1 LSRSGPLDR
10 WLAPAPEP
18 ARVAWLRG
26 RVYAH
31 RGLHGAGAVENS
43 ASAFAAAIDAG
54 LGIECD
60 VRPSAD
66 GEAVVFHDRE
76 LDRLTGASGPVAE
89 RRAAELART
98 ELRGTRESILPLG
111 EMLALIGGRV
121 PLLIELKSERER
133 PVAPLCRA
141 VARALDRY
149 SGHCA
154 VMSFDPRIGRWFAV
168 HAPDLVRGLVIS
180 ESAARARSGAIARR
194 LALWRARPEFLAYDV
209 RDLGSPF
216 AAAQRVRGLPLLTWT
231 VTTAIQLER
240 ALRCAD
246 GYIAE
251 ADGLA
256 TVPPS
261 A

>member
-1 LSRSGPLDR
+1 
-10 WLAPAPEP
+10 
-18 ARVAWLRG
+18 
-26 RVYAH
+26 
-31 RGLHGAGAVENS
+31 LHGPGAVENS
-43 ASAFAAAIDAG
+43 ASAFAAAIDAD

-76 LDRLTGASGPVAE
+76 LDRLTAESGWVAE
-89 RRAAELART
+89 RRAAELSQIA
-98 ELRGTRESILPLG
+98 LQGTRDTIPPLG
-111 EMLALIGGRV
+111 ELLAQIGGRV

-141 VARALDRY
+141 VARHLDGY

-154 VMSFDPRIGRWFAV
+154 VMSFDPRIGRWFAA

-180 ESAARARSGAIARR
+180 ESGARGRSGAIARQ

-209 RDLGSPF
+209 RDLGSRF
-216 AAAQRVRGLPLLTWT
+216 ATAQRARGLPLLTWT
-231 VTTAIQLER
+231 VATATQLER
-240 ALRCAD
+240 ALRRAD

-251 ADGLA
+251 GDGLA
-256 TVPPS
+256 TGPPS